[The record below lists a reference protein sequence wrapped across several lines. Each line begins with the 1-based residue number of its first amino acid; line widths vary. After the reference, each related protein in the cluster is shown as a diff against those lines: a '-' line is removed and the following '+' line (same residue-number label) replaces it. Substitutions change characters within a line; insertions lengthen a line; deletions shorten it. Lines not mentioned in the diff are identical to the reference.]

1 MTMRMV
7 RAALGAAFLLAAQLQ
22 AQGTPP
28 TSQTPPQAAPQPAAP
43 APVDSTASEGG
54 APLELRLAAFTN
66 SAKRTTTTATTP
78 TASSP
83 SMIGEEFAIRSLNGG
98 GLFVRFSEGTLSP
111 APALVK
117 MSFLDGRLELGGRTV
132 VLELGYLLKS
142 ENDNG
147 VLTQTG
153 YARAG
158 FRTAFHFG
166 SSGIVA
172 ELEASYFRD
181 PTQEKSGVTGSGITG
196 ESSVLYA
203 VPKLPFYVQLGYR
216 RDAWA
221 YTYTAVPPNAVTA
234 EEWSTVFF
242 GVGFQLGLP

>member
-1 MTMRMV
+1 MSMRFV
-7 RAALGAAFLLAAQLQ
+7 SAAFAALCAAAPIFAQE
-22 AQGTPP
+22 TPP
-28 TSQTPPQAAPQPAAP
+28 ASAP
-43 APVDSTASEGG
+43 APAAAAPTDTAAAASEGG
-54 APLELRLAAFTN
+54 APLELRLAGFTN
-66 SAKRTTTTATTP
+66 MASRTTAAGGTTTTT
-78 TASSP
+78 SP
-83 SMIGEEFAIRSLNGG
+83 SMLGEEFAIRSLDGS
-98 GLFVRFSEGTLSP
+98 GLFVRFSEGTLAT

-117 MSFLDGRLELGGRTV
+117 MSFLDGRVELGGRTV
-132 VLELGYLLKS
+132 ALELGYMLKS
-142 ENDNG
+142 ENDGG

-196 ESSVLYA
+196 ESSVLY
-203 VPKLPFYVQLGYR
+203 VPPRLPFYLQLGYR
-216 RDAWA
+216 RDVWT
-221 YTYTAVPPNAVTA
+221 YTYTGTPVNPVTA
-234 EEWSTVFF
+234 EEWSTVFL